1 MRTAL
6 TLAYPH
12 DGSPAR
18 LIAGPGP
25 DIEAQKRAIK
35 EMRGS
40 REHVEFARVEMWT
53 SGEGLSKRATF
64 DKPGLAPVIKPAPAE
79 SKFGAGTAPPEPVK
93 KTPTKPRKG

>member
-6 TLAYPH
+6 TIAYPH
-12 DGSPAR
+12 DRSPAR

-35 EMRGS
+35 AMRND

-53 SGEGLSKRATF
+53 SGEGLSKRAAF
-64 DKPGLAPVIKPAPAE
+64 DKPGKAPAIKPADPA
-79 SKFGAGTAPPEPVK
+79 SKFGAGMDPPEPAK